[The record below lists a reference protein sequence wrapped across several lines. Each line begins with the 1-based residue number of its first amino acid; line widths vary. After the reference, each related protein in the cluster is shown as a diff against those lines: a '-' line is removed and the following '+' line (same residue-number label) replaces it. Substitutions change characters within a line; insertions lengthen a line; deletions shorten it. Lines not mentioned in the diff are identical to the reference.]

1 MRSINYNKKCQCA
14 TIITKQHDAQSK
26 KMLQAQMLKSPKSY
40 KLKYNNSANDTLIQN
55 ILSNDFN
62 TNKKLLF
69 CYKIDRYTDLIS
81 PLIPKFPKIRILGLL
96 DDIIVSL
103 TQDEYNIVFKVKIDM
118 PIILDAQLV
127 YENKKTFYVITA
139 DLFGYNSFVFKNY
152 TNDYLIPTYKYT
164 FDLSDT
170 TNAEIR
176 DVNNNIVRVA
186 SKLCFSIDKN
196 WIPYTFLTYSDEPPG
211 TPGAYVSVNIPS
223 TIKNGQLYI
232 YNDAD
237 VHNAGNYI
245 LWGHNISKLNIV
257 LDTIKETIKPICV
270 NKTSSM
276 TSLTTSSTTSSI
288 MPSQKIPNIDK
299 INTFT
304 DYDIVCMPQSSIL
317 FINNF
322 FGANLYIEDV
332 LNKYGM
338 GSYSISKYGL
348 YGLANNIYTYY
359 LYIPYKFALAFI
371 NDDSDYTNFSY
382 IGEDSKKYP
391 NVIIDGT
398 SNTRD
403 FYYGTITII
412 ISGSFK
418 PMSMYTKNYGYLNC
432 KDIIIYSETCSSIS
446 KEDEPYLIPYE

>member
-1 MRSINYNKKCQCA
+1 MSYNKKCAC
-14 TIITKQHDAQSK
+14 TEIITKQHDAQSK
-26 KMLQAQMLKSPKSY
+26 KMMQAQMLKAPKSY
-40 KLKYNNSANDTLIQN
+40 KLKYSNSANDTLIQD

-62 TNKKLLF
+62 TNKKLLL
-69 CYKIDRYTDLIS
+69 CYKIDRYSDLIS
-81 PLIPKFPKIRILGLL
+81 PLISKFPKIKILGLL

-103 TQDEYNIVFKVKIDM
+103 TQDEHNIVFKVKIDM
-118 PIILDAQLV
+118 PIILDTQFV

-139 DLFGYNSFVFKNY
+139 DLFGYNSFIFKNY

-164 FDLSDT
+164 FDLSDI

-176 DVNNNIVRVA
+176 DVDDNIVKPA
-186 SKLCFSIDKN
+186 SKLCFSIDRN
-196 WIPYTFLTYSDEPPG
+196 WIPYTYLTYSDEPPG
-211 TPGAYVSVNIPS
+211 TPGAYVCVNIPS

-232 YNDAD
+232 YNSAD
-237 VHNAGNYI
+237 KLIADNYF

-257 LDTIKETIKPICV
+257 LDSIKEKITPICV
-270 NKTSSM
+270 NKTTSM
-276 TSLTTSSTTSSI
+276 IYQKMSNVTSPLSDYQRI
-288 MPSQKIPNIDK
+288 LNNDK

-304 DYDIVCMPQSSIL
+304 DYDIICMPQSSIL

-322 FGANLYIEDV
+322 FGANLYIEDII
-332 LNKYGM
+332 NKYGM

-348 YGLANNIYTYY
+348 YGVDNNIYTYY
-359 LYIPYKFALAFI
+359 LYIPYNFALAFI

-391 NVIIDGT
+391 DVIIDGT
-398 SNTRD
+398 INTRD
-403 FYYGTITII
+403 FYYGTITIK

-418 PMSMYTKNYGYLNC
+418 TMSMYTKNYGYLNC

-446 KEDEPYLIPYE
+446 KEEEPYLIPYE